1 MPTTTTTHF
10 SIGDSVSVA
19 LRTHVAKVQ
28 KVGKVEAII
37 QPYDDLP
44 DRYRAEFAAAP
55 ATNLSGRPAYIV
67 RVPHESGK
75 GKGKAHLLF
84 GDALTLQKTCIGCGA
99 KQEADGLLAC
109 GH

>member
-1 MPTTTTTHF
+1 MPTTTHF

-19 LRTHVAKVQ
+19 LRTHGAKVQ
-28 KVGKVEAII
+28 KIGQIEAVI

-44 DRYRAEFAAAP
+44 DCYRAELAP
-55 ATNLSGRPAYIV
+55 VPTTSFSPRPSCIV

-75 GKGKAHLLF
+75 GKGKAFWLT
-84 GDALTLQKTCIGCGA
+84 GTDLTLQKTCIGCGS
-99 KQEADGLLAC
+99 KQDADGLLAC

>member
-1 MPTTTTTHF
+1 MPTTHF

-19 LRTHVAKVQ
+19 LHSHGAKVQ
-28 KVGKVEAII
+28 KVGQVEAVI

-44 DRYRAEFAAAP
+44 DRYRAEFSAAP
-55 ATNLSGRPAYIV
+55 ATNFSGRPAYIV

-75 GKGKAHLLF
+75 GKGKAFWLT
-84 GDALTLQKTCIGCGA
+84 GTDLTLQKTCIGCGA

>member
-19 LRTHVAKVQ
+19 LRTHGAKVQ
-28 KVGKVEAII
+28 KIGKVEAVI

-44 DRYRAEFAAAP
+44 DCYRAEMP
-55 ATNLSGRPAYIV
+55 DLSPSSQVNYIV

-75 GKGKAHLLF
+75 GKGKAFWLP
-84 GDALTLQKTCIGCGA
+84 GDELTLQKTCLGCGA

>member
-19 LRTHVAKVQ
+19 LRTHGAKVQ
-28 KVGKVEAII
+28 KIGQIEAVI
-37 QPYDDLP
+37 QPYGDLP
-44 DRYRAEFAAAP
+44 DSYRGEVP
-55 ATNLSGRPAYIV
+55 ALPVSSLTTYIV

-75 GKGKAHLLF
+75 GKGKAF
-84 GDALTLQKTCIGCGA
+84 WLTGTDLTPQKTCIGCGA

>member
-1 MPTTTTTHF
+1 MPTTTTHF

-19 LRTHVAKVQ
+19 LRTHGAKVQ
-28 KVGKVEAII
+28 KIGQVEAVI

-44 DRYRAEFAAAP
+44 DSYRAEIAAAP

-75 GKGKAHLLF
+75 GKGKAFWLA
-84 GDALTLQKTCIGCGA
+84 GDELTLQKTCIGCGG